1 MKTHLIAA
9 LLVIIA
15 APAFGE
21 ARIKPP
27 AVNYSMSNQV
37 ARRNCEYPA
46 KYGSAITALDP
57 KLRERRGGLASPNTI
72 IFGIA
77 Y

>member
-9 LLVIIA
+9 LLFISA
-15 APAFGE
+15 APAFGQ

-27 AVNYSMSNQV
+27 ALSNSMSSQF
-37 ARRNCEYPA
+37 AHRICEYPS
-46 KYGSAITALDP
+46 KYGSAIAALEL
-57 KLRERRGGLASPNTI
+57 KLRERRGGLANPNTI

>member
-9 LLVIIA
+9 LLVIVA

-21 ARIKPP
+21 ARIKAP
-27 AVNYSMSNQV
+27 ALNNSMARQV
-37 ARRNCEYPA
+37 AYRQCAYLS
-46 KYGSAITALDP
+46 KYGPAITALDP

>member
-1 MKTHLIAA
+1 MKTHLIAL

-15 APAFGE
+15 APALGE

-27 AVNYSMSNQV
+27 ATNYSM
-37 ARRNCEYPA
+37 RKCEYLTN
-46 KYGSAITALDP
+46 YGLATRDP

>member
-1 MKTHLIAA
+1 MKTYLIAA
-9 LLVIIA
+9 LLVIVA

-27 AVNYSMSNQV
+27 ALNNSMSRQF
-37 ARRNCEYPA
+37 AHRECEYPS
-46 KYGSAITALDP
+46 KYGSAIGALDL

-72 IFGIA
+72 VFGIA

>member
-1 MKTHLIAA
+1 MKPHLIAV

-27 AVNYSMSNQV
+27 AINVSMSNQF
-37 ARRNCEYPA
+37 AHRNCEFLS
-46 KYGSAITALDP
+46 KYGSAFSALDP

>member
-21 ARIKPP
+21 ARIEPP
-27 AVNYSMSNQV
+27 AMNNSMSKQF
-37 ARRNCEYPA
+37 AHRKCEYLP
-46 KYGSAITALDP
+46 KYGSAITPLDP

-72 IFGIA
+72 VFGIA

>member
-1 MKTHLIAA
+1 MKPLLIAV

-27 AVNYSMSNQV
+27 AMNNSMSKQFAHWKCV
-37 ARRNCEYPA
+37 YLADF
-46 KYGSAITALDP
+46 GSPITALDP
-57 KLRERRGGLASPNTI
+57 KFRERRGGLGSPNTI

>member
-9 LLVIIA
+9 LLIIMA

-27 AVNYSMSNQV
+27 AINVSMSNQV
-37 ARRNCEYPA
+37 AHRNCEYLA
-46 KYGSAITALDP
+46 KYGSTIPALDP
-57 KLRERRGGLASPNTI
+57 KFRERRGGLASPNTI

>member
-9 LLVIIA
+9 LLVISA
-15 APAFGE
+15 APAFGQ

-27 AVNYSMSNQV
+27 AINVSMSKQFPHQK
-37 ARRNCEYPA
+37 CEYLP
-46 KYGSAITALDP
+46 KYGAAITALDP
-57 KLRERRGGLASPNTI
+57 KLRERPGGLASPNTI
-72 IFGIA
+72 IFGIT

>member
-1 MKTHLIAA
+1 MKTHLIAL
-9 LLVIIA
+9 LLVTMA
-15 APAFGE
+15 APALGE

-27 AVNYSMSNQV
+27 AMNNSMSKQF
-37 ARRNCEYPA
+37 AHWKCEYLA
-46 KYGSAITALDP
+46 NYRSATLEP

>member
-1 MKTHLIAA
+1 MKTYLIAL

-27 AVNYSMSNQV
+27 AMNNSMSKQLV
-37 ARRNCEYPA
+37 HWKCEYLS

>member
-21 ARIKPP
+21 ALHPP
-27 AVNYSMSNQV
+27 AINV
-37 ARRNCEYPA
+37 AVAKQFAHRKCEYLS
-46 KYGSAITALDP
+46 KYAALTPLDP
-57 KLRERRGGLASPNTI
+57 KLRERPGGLASPNTI
-72 IFGIA
+72 IFGIT

>member
-9 LLVIIA
+9 LLVISA

-27 AVNYSMSNQV
+27 ALTNSMSNQV
-37 ARRNCEYPA
+37 AHRSCEFLS

>member
-21 ARIKPP
+21 ARINPP
-27 AVNYSMSNQV
+27 AINVSV
-37 ARRNCEYPA
+37 AKQFAHQKCEYLP
-46 KYGSAITALDP
+46 KYGAAIPALAP
-57 KLRERRGGLASPNTI
+57 KLRERPGGLGSPNTI